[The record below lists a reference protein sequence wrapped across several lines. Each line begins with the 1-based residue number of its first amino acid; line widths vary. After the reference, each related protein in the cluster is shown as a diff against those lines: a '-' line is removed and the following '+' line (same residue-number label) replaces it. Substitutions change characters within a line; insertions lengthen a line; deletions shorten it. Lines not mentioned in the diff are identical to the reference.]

1 MDGKREDVSA
11 RPPAVSV
18 PGGGEKSA
26 TNGVKVESQM
36 YQQLRKL
43 INVVDEL
50 RDVGLQQFIQLPR
63 ICVVGTQSAG
73 KSSVLEAIVGLDFL
87 PRGDGVVTR
96 RPLELRLVHLSEAE
110 HDLNEAYAVFEN
122 DKERKIRDF
131 EQVRQEIDRLTDQVA
146 GKNKGI
152 IDSPIVLTIYAT
164 QCPDLSLIDLPGITR
179 VPLKGSDQ
187 CEDIEMLTRQMALR
201 YASDPRTIILAVIP
215 ANVDMSTS
223 DALQM
228 SRRVDPRG
236 VRTIG
241 VITKIDLMDRGTDAA
256 KMLMGEEIPLRLG
269 YTGVRNRSQADIR
282 EGKSVRECLEEEKT
296 FFATHPTYRL
306 LPPHLVGVHSLVDKL
321 TKVLFR
327 HIKNFLP
334 EIKREISSKTRVVLD
349 RLQELG
355 EGVPMEPSERAQ
367 LLWTAIT
374 DYVEIFKNTIRGKY
388 DKRLQMYFEHQ
399 KDITGGSQ
407 IRTIFNELLEE
418 FTDRKV
424 TEDISDYEIDV
435 AIRLHEGDSLPGFP
449 SPDTFEYLILP
460 YLKRIQAPVIECLD
474 RVSQTLELLSQK
486 IANRVFGRFP
496 ALAEKVLELSQEILI
511 RERDH
516 TKVILQQIV
525 DAETGYLFT
534 NDAKYLSE
542 HGSMISQEAP
552 DLVQGAFP
560 QQGQGQVQLYGADGR
575 PVQLGPD
582 GKPVPPPTHA
592 ERAQQMLSSMQQ
604 SVTTMWSQNSRE
616 KKKTVYS
623 EQFIRE
629 IRRRLD
635 SYFALVLRNVRDSV
649 PKTIGFFLVRQLQE
663 KLQFELYNQLNDETQ
678 FSALLGE
685 PPHIMEERRALMSQ
699 LQTLK
704 RASAVLQRDPTIAAL
719 NLDTVDE
726 NFDRDLRELQRDAGA
741 RGLPNLQSL
750 SSFGSGESRGQPVAG
765 GMQRPDAH
773 NAYLGGPQRANG
785 VATSAAAPTTPG
797 QNASDPGSF
806 SPATGGLV
814 AAGSLPDKARALS
827 SSGVFDSKGA
837 SASAA
842 KHVFEKVKFQAA
854 NNPLFSD

>member
-1 MDGKREDVSA
+1 MDGKREDVLA
-11 RPPAVSV
+11 RMA
-18 PGGGEKSA
+18 PGAGAALVAEGGKGA
-26 TNGVKVESQM
+26 ANGVKVESQM

-122 DKERKIRDF
+122 DKETKIRDF
-131 EQVRQEIDRLTDQVA
+131 QKVRQEIDRLTDQVA

-187 CEDIEMLTRQMALR
+187 SEDIEMLTRQMALR
-201 YASDPRTIILAVIP
+201 YAADPRTIILAVIP

-228 SRRVDPRG
+228 ARRVDPRG

-256 KMLMGEEIPLRLG
+256 KMLTGEEIPLRLG

-296 FFATHPTYRL
+296 YFATHPTYRL
-306 LPPHLVGVHSLVDKL
+306 LPPHLLGVHSLVDKL

-334 EIKREISSKTRVVLD
+334 EIKKEIAGKTRVVLD

-355 EGVPMEPSERAQ
+355 DGVPMEASERAQ

-388 DKRLQMYFEHQ
+388 DKRLQMYFDHQ

-418 FTDRKV
+418 FNDRKV

-460 YLKRIQAPVIECLD
+460 YLKRIQAPVMECLD

-511 RERDH
+511 REREH

-534 NDAKYLSE
+534 NDAKYLAE
-542 HGSMISQEAP
+542 HGSMISQEA
-552 DLVQGAFP
+552 QETGAGAFGA
-560 QQGQGQVQLYGADGR
+560 QSAAQGPVQLYGADGR

-582 GKPVPPPTHA
+582 GKPIPPPTHA

-604 SVTTMWSQNSRE
+604 SVSTMWSQSSRD
-616 KKKTVYS
+616 KRKTVYS

-635 SYFALVLRNVRDSV
+635 SYFALVLRNVRDAV

-663 KLQFELYNQLNDETQ
+663 KLQFEIYNQLNDEKQ
-678 FSALLGE
+678 FNELLGE

-719 NLDTVDE
+719 NLDNVDE
-726 NFDRDLRELQRDAGA
+726 TFDRDLRDLQRDASSRA
-741 RGLPNLQSL
+741 LPNLQAFTPQHGTPAAPHREAVNGFTQGPSVQRPNA
-750 SSFGSGESRGQPVAG
+750 SSGSPPGSGAHGHDAG
-765 GMQRPDAH
+765 G
-773 NAYLGGPQRANG
+773 GFSSG
-785 VATSAAAPTTPG
+785 SAA
-797 QNASDPGSF
+797 
-806 SPATGGLV
+806 LV
-814 AAGSLPDKARALS
+814 AAGSLPDKARSLAAS
-827 SSGVFDSKGA
+827 AVFGEQKAGA
-837 SASAA
+837 ASAA

>member
-1 MDGKREDVSA
+1 M
-11 RPPAVSV
+11 
-18 PGGGEKSA
+18 

-388 DKRLQMYFEHQ
+388 DKRLQMYFEH

-418 FTDRKV
+418 FNDRKV

-542 HGSMISQEAP
+542 HGSMISQESP
-552 DLVQGAFP
+552 DVAQGAFP

-604 SVTTMWSQNSRE
+604 SVTTIWSQNSRE

-726 NFDRDLRELQRDAGA
+726 NFDRDLRELQRDAGTRA
-741 RGLPNLQSL
+741 LPNLQSF
-750 SSFGSGESRGQPVAG
+750 SSFGSGEGRGQPIAG

-773 NAYLGGPQRANG
+773 SAYLGGSQRANG
-785 VATSAAAPTTPG
+785 VAASAAAPTTPG
-797 QNASDPGSF
+797 QNVSDPGSF